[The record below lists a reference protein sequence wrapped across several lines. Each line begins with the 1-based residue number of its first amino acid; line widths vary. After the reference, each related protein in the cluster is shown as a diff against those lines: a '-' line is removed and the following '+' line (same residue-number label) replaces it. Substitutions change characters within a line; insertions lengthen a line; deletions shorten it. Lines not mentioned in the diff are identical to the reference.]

1 MTPRLRTVRLAAV
14 TLAAVLAALPAAW
27 GQKPARPARPPI
39 RFQDVTR
46 AAGINFHLTC
56 GGAEKRYIME
66 SLCGGVAF
74 LDYDSDGGLDIFMV
88 NGSTMADPHRGA
100 QPNFKLYRNT
110 GDGRFADVTAQA
122 GFTRGCWAFGVAVGD
137 YDNDGFDDL
146 YLTCLDGGILY
157 HNNGNGSFTNVT
169 AKAGVDNGGR
179 WGASAAF
186 GDYDNDGFL
195 DLYVANYVELDLE
208 HLPAFGS
215 SAFCQYR
222 GIPVSCG
229 PRGLKGSRDRLYHN
243 NADGTFSDVTEK
255 LEIDPESNYGLGVI
269 WGDFDRD
276 GKLDL
281 YVADDSTP
289 SLLYHNQGGGKL
301 LEIGVAAGAAYSA
314 DGREQAGMGVDFAD
328 YDNDGL
334 PDLAKTNFSDDSNNL
349 YHNDGQGSF
358 TDLGGP
364 TGFGPISIPFLGFG
378 VKFADFD
385 NDGWQDAFV
394 ANGHV
399 NPQVDAH
406 SFGVTYA
413 ERPLLFRNLGNGKFE
428 EIGQNAGAALQRK
441 KVGRGLAAGDFDN
454 DGNVDL
460 LVSNLDDSPELLRN
474 LGAPGRHWLRIKTVG
489 TRSNR
494 DGFGAR
500 VEVTAG
506 PLTQTGEVR
515 ANSSYLAASD
525 PRLHFG
531 LGAATRADRI
541 VIHWPSGAT
550 DTLLNEKA
558 NQELVVEEGKGVVRR
573 SGPGRVGAGDS
584 PARTGGSP
592 VPTQDPALQCGRDY
606 ENPYEP
612 SNGYSVICTH

>member
-1 MTPRLRTVRLAAV
+1 MTRALRTPRLLTFVL
-14 TLAAVLAALPAAW
+14 TLALVYLPAAF
-27 GQKPARPARPPI
+27 GQAGSPRARPPI
-39 RFQDVTR
+39 QFQDVTR

-74 LDYDSDGGLDIFMV
+74 LDYDNDGWLDIFLV
-88 NGSTMADPHRGA
+88 NGSTVSDPHHGA

-110 GDGRFADVTAQA
+110 HDGHFTDVTAQA

-157 HNNGNGSFTNVT
+157 HNNGDGTFTDLT
-169 AKAGVDNGGR
+169 AKAGVGNGGR
-179 WGASAAF
+179 WGTSAAF

-208 HLPAFGS
+208 HLPEFGS
-215 SAFCQYR
+215 SVNCQYR

-243 NADGTFSDVTEK
+243 NRDGTFTDVSET
-255 LEIDPESNYGLGVI
+255 LGIDPDANYGLGVL
-269 WGDFDRD
+269 WGDFDLD
-276 GKLDL
+276 GKPDL

-289 SLLYHNQGGGKL
+289 SLLYHNLGGGKFA
-301 LEIGVAAGAAYSA
+301 EIGVAAGVAYSA
-314 DGREQAGMGVDFAD
+314 DGREQAGMGVDSAD

-358 TDLGGP
+358 TDLAGP
-364 TGFGPISIPFLGFG
+364 AGFGPISIPFLGFG
-378 VKFADFD
+378 LKFADFD
-385 NDGWQDAFV
+385 NDGWQDAV
-394 ANGHV
+394 IVNGHV
-399 NPQVDAH
+399 NPQVDTHA
-406 SFGVTYA
+406 FGVAYA
-413 ERPLLFRNLGNGKFE
+413 ERPLLFRNLGNGKFAE
-428 EIGQNAGAALQRK
+428 VGERAGAALKLKR
-441 KVGRGLAAGDFDN
+441 VGRGLATGDFDN

-474 LGAPGRHWLRIKTVG
+474 LGASRGHWLRIKTVG

-506 PLTQTGEVR
+506 SLTQTSEVR
-515 ANSSYLAASD
+515 ANSSYLSASD

-531 LGAATRADRI
+531 LGAATRADRV

-550 DTLLNEKA
+550 DTLQDEKA
-558 NQELVVEEGKGVVRR
+558 DQELLVEEGKGVVRR
-573 SGPGRVGAGDS
+573 TPPPSLR
-584 PARTGGSP
+584 PAARRRP
-592 VPTQDPALQCGRDY
+592 
-606 ENPYEP
+606 
-612 SNGYSVICTH
+612 

>member
-1 MTPRLRTVRLAAV
+1 MTACLRALRFAGF
-14 TLAAVLAALPAAW
+14 TLAAAVAFLPAAF
-27 GQKPARPARPPI
+27 GQTPSRPARPPFQ
-39 RFQDVTR
+39 FQDVTR
-46 AAGINFHLTC
+46 AAGLDFRLTC

-74 LDYDSDGGLDIFMV
+74 LDYDNDDWLDIFLV
-88 NGSTMADPHRGA
+88 NGSTVSDLRHGA

-110 GDGRFADVTAQA
+110 RDGRFADVTAQA
-122 GFTRGCWAFGVAVGD
+122 GFTRGCWGFGVAVGD

-146 YLTCLDGGILY
+146 YVTCLDGGILY
-157 HNNGNGSFTNVT
+157 HNNGNGTFTDVT
-169 AKAGVDNGGR
+169 AKAGVGNGGR

-186 GDYDNDGFL
+186 GDYDNDGYL
-195 DLYVANYVELDLE
+195 DLYVANYVELDLQN
-208 HLPAFGS
+208 LPEFGS
-215 SAFCQYR
+215 SVHCQYR

-229 PRGLKGSRDRLYHN
+229 PRGLQGSRDRLYHN
-243 NADGTFSDVTEK
+243 NGDGTFTDVTEK
-255 LEIDPESNYGLGVI
+255 LGIDPGANYGLGVL
-269 WGDFDRD
+269 WGDFDLD
-276 GKLDL
+276 GRLDL

-289 SLLYHNQGGGKL
+289 SLLYHNQGSGKVT
-301 LEIGVAAGAAYSA
+301 EVGVAAGVAYSA

-378 VKFADFD
+378 LKFADFD
-385 NDGWQDAFV
+385 NDGWKDAFV

-406 SFGVTYA
+406 AFGVSYA
-413 ERPLLFRNLGNGKFE
+413 ERPLLFHNLGNGKFAE
-428 EIGQNAGAALQRK
+428 VGESAGAALKLK

-460 LVSNLDDSPELLRN
+460 LVSNLDDSAELLRN
-474 LGAPGRHWLRIKTVG
+474 LGARRGEAGHWLRIKTVG

-500 VEVTAG
+500 VQVAAG
-506 PLTQTGEVR
+506 ALTQADEVR
-515 ANSSYLAASD
+515 ANSSYLSASD

-531 LGAATRADRI
+531 LGTATRADRI

-550 DTLLNEKA
+550 DIIQNERA
-558 NQELVVEEGKGVVRR
+558 DQELVVEEGKGVVHRSRPASPPATPQQRR
-573 SGPGRVGAGDS
+573 PGLKSGR
-584 PARTGGSP
+584 
-592 VPTQDPALQCGRDY
+592 Q
-606 ENPYEP
+606 
-612 SNGYSVICTH
+612 